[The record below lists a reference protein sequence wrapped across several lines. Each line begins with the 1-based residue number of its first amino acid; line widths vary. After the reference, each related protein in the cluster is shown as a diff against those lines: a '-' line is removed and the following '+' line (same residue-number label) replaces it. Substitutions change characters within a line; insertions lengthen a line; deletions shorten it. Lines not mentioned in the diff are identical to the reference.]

1 MNLLR
6 NNKMKSDRWQFSFPD
21 GLLLCTIIASSFN
34 TPVVIASSQET
45 FNVGY
50 TVIDLQYQSD
60 GVSKNVTVAVW
71 YPTIE
76 SPEQY
81 QYGGPAFG
89 NLAVDAEPLDNKG
102 QFPFLAFSH
111 GFSGCGLSS
120 AFFTEELAARG
131 WIVACPDHSDSHSFA
146 RIRTGSAGN
155 TDTRGAVDAARE
167 ITLTT
172 PAERGK
178 YLFRPEELAAVID
191 GMITSPA
198 FGSLIDVNR
207 IAVGGHSFGGFTSLA
222 LCGTIPELRDRRI
235 KAILMF
241 STGAASY
248 LFTDEE
254 LSEVMIPS
262 MLYLGSRERKQKR
275 GDKTMNELSEK
286 IFKNMPAPKYF
297 LEIRGA
303 THFSFNIRLSQG
315 FGTKT
320 LSGSRKEFETI
331 THYSIAFLEK
341 YVAGKP
347 GQDAILEKKD
357 KMLTRM
363 VFMKTDYTKPLSG
376 K

>member
-1 MNLLR
+1 MDSARFYRIKYLISAVIFYFLIT
-6 NNKMKSDRWQFSFPD
+6 PD
-21 GLLLCTIIASSFN
+21 G
-34 TPVVIASSQET
+34 IASSQET

-50 TVIDLQYQSD
+50 TVLDLQYQSE
-60 GVSKNVTVAVW
+60 GATKNVTVAVW
-71 YPTIE
+71 YPTAE
-76 SPEQY
+76 SPKEY
-81 QYGGPAFG
+81 KYGGPAFG
-89 NLAVDAEPLDNKG
+89 NLAVDAEPLDDMG

-120 AFFTEELAARG
+120 AFFTETLAARG
-131 WIVACPDHSDSHSFA
+131 WIVACPDHSDSYSFA
-146 RIRTGSAGN
+146 RIRTGSMGK
-155 TDTRGAVDAARE
+155 TDTRGAIEAARE

-172 PAERGK
+172 PSDRGK

-191 GMITSPA
+191 GLITSPEL
-198 FGSLIDVNR
+198 GSLIDLNR

-254 LSEVMIPS
+254 LSEVKLPS

-275 GDKTMNELSEK
+275 GDKTMSELSEK

-297 LEIRGA
+297 LVVRGA
-303 THFSFNIRLSQG
+303 SHFSFNIRLSAG
-315 FGTKT
+315 FGTKS
-320 LSGSRKEFETI
+320 LSGSRKEFEI
-331 THYSIAFLEK
+331 INRYSIAFLEK

-347 GQDAILEKKD
+347 DQDAILEKKD
-357 KMLTRM
+357 KMLTRL
-363 VFMKTDYTKPLSG
+363 VVMKTDYTRPMAG